1 VPSNVGFSLN
11 NTHATFF
18 VVIGPLSG
26 ENDML
31 ILAVKSLLLLVTAT
45 VICSIGG
52 RAFAAEDCPKEKRKV
67 CIQETVAGHTFKHPA
82 LTNECLAAK
91 FGGKI
96 LNEGDCPH

>member
-1 VPSNVGFSLN
+1 MWASPLT
-11 NTHATFF
+11 THMLRFF
-18 VVIGPLSG
+18 DVSRPVIWKS
-26 ENDML
+26 DMR

-45 VICSIGG
+45 VTCSICG

-67 CIQETVAGHTFKHPA
+67 CIEETVAGHTFKHPA